1 MTGATSAGTMTFS
14 SSPAPL
20 TASAPAATN
29 AAPTTPPMSA
39 CDELDGRPKYHVRR
53 FQKIAPMS
61 PAKMTVVVTM
71 SASTMPLAIVAATLR
86 EMNAPAK
93 FRIAASVTAVRGAS
107 ARVEIDVATEFAVSW
122 KPLVKS
128 NASAVAT
135 TMTRMMSESTRLA
148 VLTRSS

>member
-1 MTGATSAGTMTFS
+1 MIGATIAGTMTFS
-14 SSPAPL
+14 SRPSAR
-20 TASAPAATN
+20 TASAPCAAN

-39 CDELDGRPKYHVRR
+39 CDELDGSPKYHVTR

-61 PAKMTVVVTM
+61 PAKITVVVTS
-71 SASTMPLAIVAATLR
+71 SASTMPLATVAATFS
-86 EMNAPAK
+86 EMNAPTK

-107 ARVEIDVATEFAVSW
+107 ARVEIDVAIALAVSW

-135 TMTRMMSESTRLA
+135 TMTRMMSLSTSALPG
-148 VLTRSS
+148 RSG